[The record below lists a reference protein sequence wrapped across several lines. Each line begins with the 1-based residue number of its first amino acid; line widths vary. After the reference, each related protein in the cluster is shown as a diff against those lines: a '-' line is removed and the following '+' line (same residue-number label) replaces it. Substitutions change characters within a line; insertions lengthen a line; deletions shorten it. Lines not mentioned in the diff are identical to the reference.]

1 MVRLGALTLI
11 FFFQN
16 VLVRRPV
23 VYVWVRRAY
32 LLFILVW
39 LGWYANAQLSV
50 VNLLAL
56 FGVIGG
62 LGAMTSAKTAPEASQ
77 SLVAYDAR

>member
-1 MVRLGALTLI
+1 M
-11 FFFQN
+11 N
-16 VLVRRPV
+16 P
-23 VYVWVRRAY
+23 WVKPAVS
-32 LLFILVW
+32 FGVGIV
-39 LGWYANAQLSV
+39 
-50 VNLLAL
+50 LAL